1 MSDTN
6 TVQTYNTKQFLDKP
20 GLTNLWE
27 KICGVFNEI
36 CAKINGHTH
45 TAVTDSAGG
54 IGMSYDKGI
63 LQLRPTVYTS
73 GVLNISVFGPHTHNV
88 TISPIQPENTNN

>member
-1 MSDTN
+1 MSNTN
-6 TVQTYNTKQFLDKP
+6 EVQTYNTKQFLDKP
-20 GLTNLWE
+20 GLTKLWE

-36 CAKINGHTH
+36 YTIINGHTH
-45 TAVTDSAGG
+45 EGTTDSAGG

-63 LQLRPTVYTS
+63 LQLRPTVYSS

-88 TISPIQPENTNN
+88 TINPMKPNTNN